1 MGSLLFKGEACQER
15 GVVFFGEGG
24 VDTPMHTMYGTWKST
39 GTKLNAW
46 TYDLIEQLNKIIELN
61 HRTEGNGIYVT
72 DIMHVFKAHNPTCL
86 LEGGKQNNEYY
97 FC

>member
-1 MGSLLFKGEACQER
+1 MLFKGEACQER
-15 GVVFFGEGG
+15 GVVFFGERG

-39 GTKLNAW
+39 GTKLNTW

>member
-1 MGSLLFKGEACQER
+1 MGSLLFKGGGGSRR
-15 GVVFFGEGG
+15 GGG
-24 VDTPMHTMYGTWKST
+24 VLFGGGFDTPMHTMYGTWKST
-39 GTKLNAW
+39 GTKLNTW